1 VIARSWIEKSRI
13 EENQLGMIIGCDLED
28 LSDARRP
35 SGTSVLATVFLSA
48 RGPAE
53 PISLTWLVIGA
64 VKPER
69 SSIARTQE
77 GTVPSSVRLE
87 STRFRLLGIAQR
99 LT

>member
-28 LSDARRP
+28 LSDARPP

-48 RGPAE
+48 GDRQ
-53 PISLTWLVIGA
+53 PISLTWLVSGA